1 MQRSLNLYYFA
12 SQSTFMDKIKH
23 LDDLAQIRAIMER
36 STKFLSALSA
46 ILAGVYA
53 LVGAYVGYR
62 IIYFSPLVRYEAMT
76 ESLVRPEVLPLV
88 LDALIVLILAVG
100 TGIWLS
106 YRKARRAGEQLWN
119 RSAIRAA
126 VNFAIPL
133 VAGGIFTIILY
144 SRGYYSLI
152 AASTLI
158 FYGVAL
164 LNAGNF
170 TYSDIRKLG
179 ILEIAAGLLAAA
191 YPGKGLLFWAIGF
204 GVLHIVYGTILYWKY
219 ERKRS

>member
-1 MQRSLNLYYFA
+1 
-12 SQSTFMDKIKH
+12 MDKLKH

-36 STKFLSALSA
+36 STKFLSLSAWSA

-62 IIYFSPLVRYEAMT
+62 IIFFSPLIRYEALT
-76 ESLVRPEVLPLV
+76 ESLVRPEVLPLF
-88 LDALIVLILAVG
+88 LDALIVLVLAVG

-106 YRKARRAGEQLWN
+106 YWKAKRAGEQLWN

-133 VAGGIFTIILY
+133 AAGGIFVIILY

-179 ILEIAAGLLAAA
+179 ILEIIVGLLAAA
-191 YPGKGLLFWAIGF
+191 YPGKGLLFWAFGF

>member
-1 MQRSLNLYYFA
+1 
-12 SQSTFMDKIKH
+12 MDKLKH

-36 STKFLSALSA
+36 STKFLSLSAWSA

-62 IIYFSPLVRYEAMT
+62 IIFFSPLIRYEALT
-76 ESLVRPEVLPLV
+76 ESLVRPEVLPLF
-88 LDALIVLILAVG
+88 LDALIVLVLAVG

-106 YRKARRAGEQLWN
+106 YRKAKRAGEQLWN

-133 VAGGIFTIILY
+133 AAGGIFVIILY

-179 ILEIAAGLLAAA
+179 ILEITVGLLAAA
-191 YPGKGLLFWAIGF
+191 YPGKGLLFWAFGF